1 MLLSLAV
8 VNSAKFIPTIN
19 LNKYTSMY
27 LLLKALILYFNSQ
40 GDAECFLSLM
50 ETSQCE
56 TGPGPGRGSR
66 SSRGPSQQLAAWVG
80 SQQRRATETETEERG
95 GILTKSPTVL
105 IL

>member
-1 MLLSLAV
+1 
-8 VNSAKFIPTIN
+8 
-19 LNKYTSMY
+19 MY
-27 LLLKALILYFNSQ
+27 LLLNKALKLYFNSQ

-56 TGPGPGRGSR
+56 TGPGPGRGGG
-66 SSRGPSQQLAAWVG
+66 SRGPSQQLAAWVG
-80 SQQRRATETETEERG
+80 SQQRRATETEERG